1 MYKILYLKNER
12 NDATDYYVGIIE
24 KSLISKGF
32 SVQIITELKQIEKK
46 DKVLTITLKA
56 FLFVWLRNP
65 KQFIIHWF
73 QGVTPEEVLMLF
85 SSKYITKTKKYFYL
99 TLIERLVLKVSKFNF
114 FVSLAMHKHYE
125 EKYNYKSNNFMI
137 MPCYN
142 QHLNNNAFVDDKY
155 ETPNF
160 VYAGSLAKWQC
171 IEKTLMIF
179 KKVNEKIPESKM
191 YIYTSEKEKAYQL
204 IEKYNMRNIF
214 VDYVPYEI
222 LNKKI
227 QGFKYGFLIRDD
239 VIVNQVATP
248 TKMNGYLAN
257 GVIPIYSN
265 IINDFQI
272 NLKGDFLLNVDD
284 LDDAVHKIVK
294 FESLNIRSI
303 DVKEEYSKFFDE
315 YYFDEYYILKIQNK
329 FSDFNV
335 V

>member
-24 KSLISKGF
+24 KTLISKGF
-32 SVQIITELKQIEKK
+32 NVQIINDLKQIEKK

-65 KQFIIHWF
+65 RQFIIHWF

-85 SSKYITKTKKYFYL
+85 SSKYITKTKKYLYL
-99 TLIERLVLKVSKFNF
+99 TIIEKLVLKISKFNF
-114 FVSLAMHKHYE
+114 FVSTAMHNHYKK
-125 EKYNYKSNNFMI
+125 KYNYKSNNYMV

-142 QHLNNNAFVDDKY
+142 QHLNSKAFVDEKY
-155 ETPNF
+155 GIPNF

-179 KKVNEKIPESKM
+179 KKVNEKIPNSRM
-191 YIYTSEKEKAYQL
+191 YIYTSEKEKAYKL
-204 IEKYNMRNIF
+204 IEDYNVKNIF
-214 VDYVPYEI
+214 VDYVSYEM
-222 LNKKI
+222 LNEKI

-265 IINDFQI
+265 IIDDFQK
-272 NLKGDFLLNVDD
+272 NLKGEFLLDVENER
-284 LDDAVHKIVK
+284 DAVNKIVA
-294 FESLNIRSI
+294 FESIGINSI
-303 DVKEEYSKFFDE
+303 DIKEEYSRFFNE
-315 YYFDEYYILKIQNK
+315 YYSDSYYISKIQSK
-329 FSDFNV
+329 FVEFEV
-335 V
+335 I